1 MTNES
6 TTRTAAS
13 AADGLVFAVGAGLV
27 FGVTHWGVPRLA
39 AAAGLDPFAAW
50 MLLSVPLVFAPII
63 GLGWLLLRA
72 EAPPPSWAER
82 LRLRRL
88 TQRDW
93 LWAAIGVTAILV
105 ASALLSRVSEA
116 LGLPIDP
123 FAREPRAWAP
133 ERLWMFALWAVYLP
147 FNILGEEFVWRGV
160 ILPRLEVRFASLAW
174 CWNAALWAC
183 FHIGFG
189 AGNILVVSPAL
200 LLIPLLSQWRRS
212 TWLGVVLHAGLSL
225 PGMIA
230 IALGLV

>member
-1 MTNES
+1 MS
-6 TTRTAAS
+6 DDRAPWTAAS

-39 AAAGLDPFAAW
+39 AAARLDPFAAW
-50 MLLSVPLVFAPII
+50 MLLSVPLVFAPIV
-63 GLGWLLLRA
+63 GLGWLLLRS
-72 EAPPPSWAER
+72 EGPPPSWIER

-88 TQRDW
+88 TRRDW
-93 LWAAIGVTAILV
+93 LWAALGVTGILV

-116 LGLPIDP
+116 LSLPIDP

-133 ERLWMFALWAVYLP
+133 ERLWMFALWAVYWP

-160 ILPRLEVRFASLAW
+160 ILPRLEARFGTRAW
-174 CWNAALWAC
+174 SWNAALWAS

-189 AGNILVVSPAL
+189 AGNLLVVSPAL
-200 LLIPLLSQWRRS
+200 LLVPLVSQWRQS
-212 TWLGVVLHAGLSL
+212 TWLGVVLHAGISL